1 VGGVEVHIY
10 SLGIELQRLGHKA
23 SCDASECMNVAYPRV
38 TQVIVITHSHPPA
51 RVGVRYLGPTNLK
64 VYHLPIAVLTSS
76 ATLPNYLTFLPYL
89 RNIIIRE
96 QIEILHGHATLSS
109 LAHEAMY
116 HAAFF
121 TLPRGS
127 AARQRA
133 AHQGLRTVFTDHSL
147 FELDSAVGVL
157 TNKLLAG
164 ALRNAD
170 AAICVSHAGSVNV

>member
-1 VGGVEVHIY
+1 MY
-10 SLGIELQRLGHKA
+10 R
-23 SCDASECMNVAYPRV
+23 
-38 TQVIVITHSHPPA
+38 QVIVITHAHPPE
-51 RVGVRYLGPTNLK
+51 RVGIRYLAPTNLK

-89 RNIIIRE
+89 RNIVIRE

-121 TLPRGS
+121 SLPRRRETQPRK
-127 AARQRA
+127 ARQ
-133 AHQGLRTVFTDHSL
+133 GIRTVFTDHSL

-170 AAICVSHAGSVNV
+170 AAICVSHAG